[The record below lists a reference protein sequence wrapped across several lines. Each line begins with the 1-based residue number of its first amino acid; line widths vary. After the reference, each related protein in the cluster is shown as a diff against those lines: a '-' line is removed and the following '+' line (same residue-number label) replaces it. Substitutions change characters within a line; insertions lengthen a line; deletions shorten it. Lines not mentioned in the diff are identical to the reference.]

1 LLVTCP
7 YVYLLD
13 PYSSTKGWKSRR
25 QRQTYRSLS
34 AEKALVVVADVD
46 DEEDAGTSTDNAV
59 HQNNDPKSTPN
70 GSFHSPTR
78 TPAAAQ
84 REDVSP
90 LRPGSGSR
98 SGLNSEIGA
107 GAGVV
112 GYLFG
117 SPSERFPISPDHNR
131 YHNHEDEE
139 STES

>member
-7 YVYLLD
+7 YVCLLD

-25 QRQTYRSLS
+25 QRQTYRNLS

-46 DEEDAGTSTDNAV
+46 GEEDAGTSADKAV
-59 HQNNDPKSTPN
+59 DQNNDLKSTPN

-90 LRPGSGSR
+90 LRPGSGSK

-112 GYLFG
+112 GFLFG
-117 SPSERFPISPDHNR
+117 SPSERFPISPDH

-139 STES
+139 STDS